1 MLIAAIGIF
10 AMSYLLGSIPNGYIA
25 GKLSGIDVRKHG
37 SGNIGATNVL
47 RVLGKPWGFAVFFAD
62 AFKGFLAVRL
72 ALLAIA
78 PSPGLAA
85 YSEFYAILAAAACI
99 TGHSFP
105 VWLGFKGGKGVATSA
120 GAIFGVMP
128 IAAIAIFFVWL
139 FVFKTT
145 RYVSVASV
153 SAALALPVSVG
164 VLVWMGKTQGMV
176 LLYFSAAMTAL
187 VVWRHRSNFARLRAG
202 TEQRFTRK

>member
-1 MLIAAIGIF
+1 MLAYVTLISLIG
-10 AMSYLLGSIPNGYIA
+10 YLFGSIPNGYIA
-25 GKLSGIDVRKHG
+25 GRLRGIDVRQHG

-62 AFKGFLAVRL
+62 ALKGFVAVRV
-72 ALLAIA
+72 AIA
-78 PSPGLAA
+78 LVAQVPELQA
-85 YSEFYAILAAAACI
+85 YAEFYAILAAAACI

-105 VWLGFKGGKGVATSA
+105 VWLRFKGGKGVATSA

-128 IAAIAIFFVWL
+128 IAAFAIFLVWVI
-139 FVFKTT
+139 VFKTT

-153 SAALALPVSVG
+153 AAALALPVSVG
-164 VLVWMGKTQGMV
+164 VLVWLGRTQGMV
-176 LLYFSAAMTAL
+176 LLYFSSLMTAL

-202 TEQRFTRK
+202 TEQRFSRK